1 MAETNEPAGERPV
14 RSLADKL
21 DTLFRTV
28 HPAGR
33 GEYSNKEVADAIAA
47 EGGPTI
53 SVTYLWQLRNGKRD
67 NPTMHHLE
75 AVAKFFGVPPSYFF
89 DDEAAARLDEQL
101 GVLTA
106 LRDASVRDIALR
118 TFGLS
123 PAGVEAVTAMIE
135 QVRRLEGLAD
145 GADQGPDTGDDA
157 PR

>member
-1 MAETNEPAGERPV
+1 MTQE
-14 RSLADKL
+14 RSLADRL
-21 DTLFRTV
+21 ETLFRTV

-33 GEYSNKEVADAIAA
+33 GEYTNKEVADAIAA
-47 EGGPTI
+47 DGGATI
-53 SVTYLWQLRNGKRD
+53 SVTYLWQLRNGQRD

-75 AVAKFFGVPPSYFF
+75 AIAKFFGVPPSYFF

-106 LRDASVRDIALR
+106 LRDANVRGVALR

-135 QVRRLEGLAD
+135 QVRRLEGLR
-145 GADQGPDTGDDA
+145 DDA
-157 PR
+157 EEGSGAPG